1 MRSKV
6 LTEHLFC
13 VILYPNKSFENI
25 YTDIYK
31 TEVKMKRIGL
41 ALSVF
46 ALIWMGVSA
55 LHLTNPYLRSSEFIE
70 VSVSRGENVWTIARR
85 FATKETMVEQLEEAI
100 IEVNGLAP
108 DGAVAAGRRLRVPV
122 IEPTEHLQAMAE
134 HKALDMA
141 ARAPYND
148 VTD

>member
-1 MRSKV
+1 
-6 LTEHLFC
+6 
-13 VILYPNKSFENI
+13 
-25 YTDIYK
+25 
-31 TEVKMKRIGL
+31 MKRIGL

-85 FATKETMVEQLEEAI
+85 FATKETMAEQLEEAI

-122 IEPTEHLQAMAE
+122 IEPAEQLQAMAE
-134 HKALDMA
+134 HKALDTA

>member
-1 MRSKV
+1 
-6 LTEHLFC
+6 
-13 VILYPNKSFENI
+13 
-25 YTDIYK
+25 
-31 TEVKMKRIGL
+31 MKKIGL

-55 LHLTNPYLRSSEFIE
+55 LHLTNPYLRSAEFVE
-70 VSVSRGENVWTIARR
+70 VSVMRGENVWTIARK
-85 FATKETMVEQLEEAI
+85 FATKETMAEQLEEAI

-108 DGAVAAGRRLRVPV
+108 DGSVAAGRRLQIPV
-122 IEPTEHLQAMAE
+122 LEPAEQLQAMAE
-134 HKALDMA
+134 HKSLDTA

>member
-1 MRSKV
+1 
-6 LTEHLFC
+6 
-13 VILYPNKSFENI
+13 
-25 YTDIYK
+25 
-31 TEVKMKRIGL
+31 MKRIGL

-85 FATKETMVEQLEEAI
+85 FTTKETMVEQLEEAI

-122 IEPTEHLQAMAE
+122 IESTEHLQAMAE
-134 HKALDMA
+134 HKALDTA

>member
-1 MRSKV
+1 
-6 LTEHLFC
+6 
-13 VILYPNKSFENI
+13 
-25 YTDIYK
+25 
-31 TEVKMKRIGL
+31 MKRIGL

-122 IEPTEHLQAMAE
+122 MNPPSICRQWQSTKPLTRLLVHLIMTLPIRVE
-134 HKALDMA
+134 
-141 ARAPYND
+141 
-148 VTD
+148 TDSYSLVPMGWISYPKGQGFLYGVI